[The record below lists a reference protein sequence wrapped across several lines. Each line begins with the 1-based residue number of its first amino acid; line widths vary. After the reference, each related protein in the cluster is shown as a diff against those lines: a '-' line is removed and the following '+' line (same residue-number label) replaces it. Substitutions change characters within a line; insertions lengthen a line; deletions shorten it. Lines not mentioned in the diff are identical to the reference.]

1 MNELQTEL
9 VKHENNEDNIYIL
22 IIIKIKII
30 CTVFSYIIAKAFRGQ
45 A

>member
-9 VKHENNEDNIYIL
+9 VKHENNEQ

-30 CTVFSYIIAKAFRGQ
+30 CTVFSYIIAN
-45 A
+45 